1 MNKYN
6 QEIID
11 KTIEYVKKT
20 LSGESSGHD
29 WWHIFRVWKNAKH
42 ILQTENDA
50 DRFVVE
56 LAVLLHDIQD
66 WKFSND
72 ELEGDR
78 IIKKWLLDLGVD
90 KKIIVH
96 ICDIVANVS
105 YKGADVKSKILT
117 LEGKIVQDADRLD
130 AIGAI
135 GIGRAFA
142 YGGNKGK
149 EMHNPEIKSD
159 LHDYVEK
166 SKSNKGTTIN
176 HFYEK
181 LLLLTDLMN
190 TKSAKNIAKKRH
202 KFMELYL
209 DQFYREWN
217 GVA

>member
-90 KKIIVH
+90 KK
-96 ICDIVANVS
+96 
-105 YKGADVKSKILT
+105 L
-117 LEGKIVQDADRLD
+117 
-130 AIGAI
+130 
-135 GIGRAFA
+135 
-142 YGGNKGK
+142 
-149 EMHNPEIKSD
+149 
-159 LHDYVEK
+159 
-166 SKSNKGTTIN
+166 
-176 HFYEK
+176 
-181 LLLLTDLMN
+181 
-190 TKSAKNIAKKRH
+190 
-202 KFMELYL
+202 
-209 DQFYREWN
+209 
-217 GVA
+217 